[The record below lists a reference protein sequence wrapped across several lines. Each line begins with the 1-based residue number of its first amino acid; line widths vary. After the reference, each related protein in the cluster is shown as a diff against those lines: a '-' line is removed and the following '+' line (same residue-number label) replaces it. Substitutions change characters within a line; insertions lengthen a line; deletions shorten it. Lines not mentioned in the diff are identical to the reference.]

1 MQPDIDYRDP
11 TGIRNNY
18 IQNLRL
24 RCSNPQCDCYPFVCF
39 KCKVCQDKWWVHC
52 YEGYPPNGV
61 CEQCYKF
68 ERWLTDWKLK
78 QFEQRR
84 EIVKGSPQWW
94 DIFTKG
100 IHPQYYCYHSN
111 QPVPFVTEIVAVQCR
126 REVLTVSCLA
136 PLIKAVKWEAYV
148 SRQKA
153 RNSYSPEE
161 FPCCRED
168 GTPRG
173 SKQPSRRARQKRNK
187 PWRKEPEKW
196 DAEAAMAELPQD
208 W

>member
-1 MQPDIDYRDP
+1 MQPNIEYRDSM
-11 TGIRNNY
+11 GIRNNY
-18 IQNLRL
+18 IQNLQL
-24 RCSNPQCDCYPFVCF
+24 RCNNQQCDCYPFVCF
-39 KCKVCQDKWWVHC
+39 KRKVCQDKWWVHC

-68 ERWLTDWKLK
+68 ERSLTDWKLK

-84 EIVKGSPQWW
+84 EIVKGSLQWW

-100 IHPQYYCYHSN
+100 I
-111 QPVPFVTEIVAVQCR
+111 PFVTEIVTVRCR
-126 REVLTVSCLA
+126 REVLTVPCLTR
-136 PLIKAVKWEAYV
+136 LIKAAKWEAYV
-148 SRQKA
+148 HRQKT

-173 SKQPSRRARQKRNK
+173 SKQPSQRARQKRNQL
-187 PWRKEPEKW
+187 WRNESGKW
-196 DAEAAMAELPQD
+196 DAKAIMAELPQD
-208 W
+208 CSEKYHTAS